1 MKKNHYASLKKIILA
16 CMIVVP
22 LIPFGM
28 VIAIGYTYFISSL
41 ENSTIASMN
50 RIVEDHRHMIESF
63 LDERKADLEFIIQS
77 YSYDY
82 LSRPDN
88 LRIIFGQL
96 KRVSNAFVDLG
107 ILSEAGVHLAYQGP
121 YALTGKVYKETDWFA
136 EVKKNGYYISD
147 VFLGFR
153 QVPHFIIAI
162 SRKDGDRECVIR
174 ATIDTFTF
182 NALVEQVRIG
192 KTGEAYLLNKE
203 NILQTNRRSGGNLM
217 EKLSDR
223 IRYPASHHGIQTFIN
238 KDSDG
243 KKYLYATT
251 WLKNKDWLLVVRL
264 DQADAFRSLRSAGY
278 LIFLTTV
285 IGGAVIVTL
294 AFFLTNR
301 IIGRMERMD
310 SEKASLS
317 QQLILA
323 ARLAEIGEM
332 AAGFAHEIN
341 NPLQIMKTE
350 QALIEMIF
358 SELKEKQQL
367 RDSEDLTEL
376 EDSLD
381 QIKIQINR
389 CAKIT
394 QAILKFAR
402 QDKPSHQK
410 VDLETIIPECTG
422 MISKNASV
430 HGIAIDQKIS
440 EDLPLVF
447 GDPVQ
452 FQQVLLNLYNNAIDA
467 IIEKHGAEGGQLVIE
482 AGVENEQSIEISVMD
497 NGCGINPE
505 NQEKIFSPFYTTKPV
520 GKGTGL
526 GLSVCF
532 GIVESMGGVMDVSS
546 EQGVGTTFRIRLPVA
561 DPQPAR

>member
-1 MKKNHYASLKKIILA
+1 MKKIILA